1 MNIKPINAQ
10 PNPEFLIKSISEQG
24 YTLETALSDLIDNSI
39 TAESNKIEILTES
52 IDGFISVF
60 ISDNGCGMSSE
71 QLMDNM
77 QFPSNDMEKVR
88 NDNDLGRFGLGMK
101 TASFSQTR
109 KFTVLS
115 RTLES
120 DEFSALRW
128 DVGHLRKT
136 GRWEIIAVTEK
147 EKKDIRSRYFKASEN
162 HLAHFENF
170 RPSTIIVWEGLKNFD
185 KIKDPLK
192 RTDFLS
198 EQLTDTTSEHLSIVF
213 HKFMEKPSEPL
224 KIRLNNKLIKSF
236 NPFRSSEGEES
247 RALEQ
252 RDLPLRND
260 ILRIQGHVLPVSAV
274 DNQRSWSTQNKNLLD
289 MEGLY
294 IYRGNRLIYFGGWNG
309 IIRKQRKLNLA
320 RLKIQVGNID
330 DDALQLNVS
339 KSKITIPHELR
350 MGVLRYINFLKQE
363 AEKEYNNR
371 GLRRAVKRNNEN
383 RHDLLSKQSTTKGPV
398 YSVNEEY
405 PVVKLVM
412 EGMKKEQLKY
422 FRTFLRK
429 INLLINKQRYSEE
442 GFSLLSASEEDWS
455 DIIETAEKLKNTGL
469 SSSLIFELLTND
481 SGYDKNLLSEK
492 LKNILNL

>member
-274 DNQRSWSTQNKNLLD
+274 DNQRSWSTPNKNLLD

-339 KSKITIPHELR
+339 
-350 MGVLRYINFLKQE
+350 
-363 AEKEYNNR
+363 
-371 GLRRAVKRNNEN
+371 
-383 RHDLLSKQSTTKGPV
+383 
-398 YSVNEEY
+398 
-405 PVVKLVM
+405 
-412 EGMKKEQLKY
+412 
-422 FRTFLRK
+422 
-429 INLLINKQRYSEE
+429 
-442 GFSLLSASEEDWS
+442 
-455 DIIETAEKLKNTGL
+455 
-469 SSSLIFELLTND
+469 
-481 SGYDKNLLSEK
+481 
-492 LKNILNL
+492 